1 MPKRADNLNGSLELL
16 ILETLDFAPQH
27 GFGIVAH
34 IHTASEN
41 LLRVEE
47 GSLYPALHRME
58 KQKLVAGTWQTTEN
72 GRKAKLYT
80 ITAARQ
86 SAPHRNQATLE
97 IRRARRETG
106 AALPEELN

>member
-1 MPKRADNLNGSLELL
+1 MPKRVDNLNGSLELL

-34 IHTASEN
+34 VQTASEN

-58 KQKLVAGTWQTTEN
+58 EQKLVTGTWQTTEN

-80 ITAARQ
+80 IT
-86 SAPHRNQATLE
+86 SAGRTRLVEMRKHWKSVAKGVKLVLRFQ
-97 IRRARRETG
+97 RS
-106 AALPEELN
+106 

>member
-80 ITAARQ
+80 ITAAGKARL
-86 SAPHRNQATLE
+86 TE
-97 IRRARRETG
+97 IKQHWKSVARGVKLVLRFQKS
-106 AALPEELN
+106 

>member
-16 ILETLDFAPQH
+16 ILETLDFGPQH

-58 KQKLVAGTWQTTEN
+58 KQKLVAGSWQTTEN

-80 ITAARQ
+80 ITAAGKARL
-86 SAPHRNQATLE
+86 AE
-97 IRRARRETG
+97 IKQHWKSVARGVKLVLRFQKS
-106 AALPEELN
+106 